1 MADQPSGTD
10 SVHRVVT
17 GGQAVPELNLRHIRA
32 VIIAAQEN
40 TLSAAALAVDLSQ
53 PALTQGVA
61 TIETKLAVRIFERLP
76 HGLRLTREGEKIVIR
91 FRRALDYLGD
101 GMKSS
106 SGISRRQNRPE
117 HHLTL
122 VQVKALLLLSETGG
136 IAAAARMGDLSK
148 PAILRPLKALEML
161 SQIELMEKN
170 GRILTLSRAGH
181 RMARKFRLG
190 INELIIACREA
201 TCQADHISIGAM
213 ALARSMLL
221 PVALAE
227 LARTA
232 PLARMNVVDGSA
244 RELFSALR
252 NGVLDL
258 VIGALRDEPPPELR
272 QELLLRDRI
281 AVIGRVDH
289 PLAGRRPSLE
299 DLAKYPW
306 IVGPHTSYL
315 LERWQQIFDRASIER
330 PKAPIQC
337 ASVTTIRGVLTRS
350 DFLTLLSR
358 DQIAIEMAAGLLA
371 PIESEIPDTIRTIG
385 VFTRKDWLPSA
396 LQERFLTQLRIT
408 AKTLHTERS

>member
-1 MADQPSGTD
+1 MTNGLAI
-10 SVHRVVT
+10 
-17 GGQAVPELNLRHIRA
+17 PELNLRHIRA
-32 VIIAAQEN
+32 LIIAAQEN
-40 TLSAAALAVDLSQ
+40 SLSAAALAVDLSQ
-53 PALTQGVA
+53 PALTQGIGS
-61 TIETKLAVRIFERLP
+61 IETKLAVRIFDRLP
-76 HGLRLTREGEKIVIR
+76 HGLRLTREGEQIVIR
-91 FRRALDYLGD
+91 FRRALDYLGE
-101 GMKSS
+101 GLKN
-106 SGISRRQNRPE
+106 GAAISRRQARPE

-136 IAAAARMGDLSK
+136 IAAAARMGELSK
-148 PAILRPLKALEML
+148 PAILRPLKALETL
-161 SQIELMEKN
+161 SQIELLEKN

-190 INELIIACREA
+190 INELVIACREA
-201 TCQADHISIGAM
+201 ARQTDHISIGAM

-227 LARTA
+227 LARTT
-232 PLARMNVVDGSA
+232 PLAQMNVVDGSA

-258 VIGALRDEPPPELR
+258 VIGALREEPPPELR

-281 AVIGRVDH
+281 AVIGRVGH
-289 PLAGRRPSLE
+289 PLAGHRPSLDE
-299 DLAKYPW
+299 LARYPW
-306 IVGPHTSYL
+306 IVGPRTSYL
-315 LERWQQIFDRASIER
+315 LDQWQQIFDRAGIER

-358 DQIAIEMAAGLLA
+358 DQIAIEMSAGLLT

-385 VFTRKDWLPSA
+385 VFTRRDWLPSA
-396 LQERFLTQLRIT
+396 LQERFLTQLRMS
-408 AKTLHTERS
+408 ARTLHMERS